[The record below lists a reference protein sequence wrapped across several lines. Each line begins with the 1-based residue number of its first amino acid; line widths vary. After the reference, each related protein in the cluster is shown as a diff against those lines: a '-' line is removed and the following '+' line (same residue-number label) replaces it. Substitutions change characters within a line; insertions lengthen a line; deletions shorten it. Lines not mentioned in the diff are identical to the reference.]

1 MPMSSNVQRVLLA
14 FLGVAVVAFL
24 AWGLWKAFTPQP
36 LPLQGQIEAQ
46 EINVSSKVP
55 GRVGTVHVHL
65 GQTVKAGDLL
75 FELDSPEVAAKIAQ
89 ARAAEAAASAV
100 AAKANA
106 GARPEEVEAARLNW
120 ERAKTGAQLAK
131 TTYDR
136 VQTMFAEGILAGQK
150 RDEALAQ
157 WRAAQQQADA
167 ARAQYEMARK
177 GARPEDKAAAQYQ
190 AQQVGG
196 VLSEAEVALA
206 ETRITAPAA
215 GDVSKIQIQPGEIA
229 PQGFPVI
236 TLVNLQDVWAVLQVR
251 EDAMADYAVG
261 SQHTAEVP
269 ALRRSIELVVSS
281 VGVLPDFATWRA
293 ARPGGTDLRTFEIR
307 LRPVAPVAQLRPGMS
322 VVFPAP

>member
-14 FLGVAVVAFL
+14 LLGGLVVAFL

-196 VLSEAEVALA
+196 VLSEVEVALA

-261 SQHTAEVP
+261 SRHTAEVP